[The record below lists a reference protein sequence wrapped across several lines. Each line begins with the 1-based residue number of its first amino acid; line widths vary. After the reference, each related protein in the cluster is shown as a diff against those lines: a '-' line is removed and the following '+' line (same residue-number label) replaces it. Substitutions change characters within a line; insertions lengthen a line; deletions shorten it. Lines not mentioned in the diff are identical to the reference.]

1 VSPLIVEPVIE
12 VAIKAIEHTDERERK
27 RELTNSFF
35 RE

>member
-1 VSPLIVEPVIE
+1 MNIDRARPLYSGSE
-12 VAIKAIEHTDERERK
+12 ARGDTDERERK